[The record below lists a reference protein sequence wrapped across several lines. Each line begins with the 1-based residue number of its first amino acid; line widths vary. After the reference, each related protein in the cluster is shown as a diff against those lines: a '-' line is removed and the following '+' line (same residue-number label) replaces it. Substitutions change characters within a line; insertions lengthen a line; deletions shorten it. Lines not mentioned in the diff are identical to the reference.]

1 MMHLCF
7 CVGGSKGLV
16 ELRWSEGIA
25 ERFGVDRTEA
35 RRASERKDNVNEN
48 REMEP
53 EDLSVT
59 Q

>member
-1 MMHLCF
+1 MHLCF

-16 ELRWSEGIA
+16 ELRWREGVA
-25 ERFGVDRTEA
+25 ERFGVDRIEA
-35 RRASERKDNVNEN
+35 GRTSERKDKVNGN
-48 REMEP
+48 KEMEP